1 MNTYHVPAGGS
12 LMPISGFLSNEDK
25 RIMDNAVQTSGIV
38 YSIVGVDCPCS
49 MAINVRKKL

>member
-1 MNTYHVPAGGS
+1 
-12 LMPISGFLSNEDK
+12 MPISGFLSNEDK

>member
-1 MNTYHVPAGGS
+1 
-12 LMPISGFLSNEDK
+12 MPISGFLSNEDK

-38 YSIVGVDCPCS
+38 YSIVGVDYPCS